1 MSQAELPTVLIVDD
15 EPHVVTLVRV
25 TLEDESFRI
34 IEATDGAQALAVA
47 EEKIPRLIL
56 LDVRMPG
63 LDGFEVCRR
72 LRADPCFSTTKI
84 VMLTASGQEAD
95 RTRGIAAGADEYLTK
110 PFSPL
115 ALLNLVHSL
124 LSGETGWPEMSSFPR
139 RSPTLGT

>member
-1 MSQAELPTVLIVDD
+1 LSQAGLPFVLIVDD
-15 EPHVVTLVRV
+15 EPHVITLIRV

-34 IEATDGAQALAVA
+34 IESTDGMQALAAA
-47 EEKIPRLIL
+47 EENVPRLIF

-72 LRADPCFSTTKI
+72 LRSDSRFSATKI
-84 VMLTASGQEAD
+84 IMLTASGQEAD
-95 RTRGIAAGADEYLTK
+95 RARGIAAGADEYLTK

-124 LSGETGWPEMSSFPR
+124 LPGETVWPEMSSLPK
-139 RSPTLGT
+139 RSPTPGT

>member
-1 MSQAELPTVLIVDD
+1 MSQAELPFVLIVDD
-15 EPHVVTLVRV
+15 EPHVITLIRV

-34 IEATDGAQALAVA
+34 IEATDGAQALAAA
-47 EEKIPRLIL
+47 EETVPRLIF

-63 LDGFEVCRR
+63 VDGFEVCRR
-72 LRADPCFSTTKI
+72 LRSDPRFSATKI

-124 LSGETGWPEMSSFPR
+124 LSGETVWPEMSSLPR

>member
-1 MSQAELPTVLIVDD
+1 VSQAELPTLLIVDD

-34 IEATDGAQALAVA
+34 VEATDGAQALAAA
-47 EEKIPRLIL
+47 EAHLPRLIL
-56 LDVRMPG
+56 LDIRMPE

-72 LRADPCFSTTKI
+72 LRSDPRFSATKI

-95 RTRGIAAGADEYLTK
+95 RTRGRAVGADEYLTK

-124 LSGETGWPEMSSFPR
+124 LPEEGVWPEMSISPK
-139 RSPTLGT
+139 RSPTPGT

>member
-1 MSQAELPTVLIVDD
+1 MSQAELPAVLIVDD
-15 EPHVVTLVRV
+15 EPHVITLVRV

-34 IEATDGAQALAVA
+34 IEATDGAQALAAA
-47 EEKIPRLIL
+47 EETVPRLIF

-63 LDGFEVCRR
+63 VDGFEVCRR
-72 LRADPCFSTTKI
+72 LRSDPRFSATKI

-124 LSGETGWPEMSSFPR
+124 LSGETVWPEMSSLPR

>member
-1 MSQAELPTVLIVDD
+1 MSHAEHPVVLIVDD

-25 TLEDESFRI
+25 TLEDESVRI
-34 IEATDGAQALAVA
+34 VEATNGTEALAAA
-47 EEKIPRLIL
+47 EREIPRLIL

-95 RTRGIAAGADEYLTK
+95 RALGKAVGADEYLTK

-115 ALLNLVHSL
+115 TLLNLVHSL
-124 LSGETGWPEMSSFPR
+124 LPEEVVWPEMLSSPK
-139 RSPTLGT
+139 RSPTPEI

>member
-1 MSQAELPTVLIVDD
+1 VSQAELPAVLIVDD
-15 EPHVVTLVRV
+15 EPHVITLVRV

-34 IEATDGAQALAVA
+34 IEATDGAQALAAA
-47 EEKIPRLIL
+47 EETVPRLIF

-63 LDGFEVCRR
+63 VDGFEVCRR
-72 LRADPCFSTTKI
+72 LRSDPRFSATKI

-124 LSGETGWPEMSSFPR
+124 LSGETVWPEMSSLPR

>member
-15 EPHVVTLVRV
+15 EPHVITLVRV

-34 IEATDGAQALAVA
+34 IEATDGVQALAVA
-47 EEKIPRLIL
+47 EEHVPRLIL

-63 LDGFEVCRR
+63 LDGFEVCHR
-72 LRADPCFSTTKI
+72 LRSDARFSATKI
-84 VMLTASGQEAD
+84 VMLTASGQETD
-95 RTRGIAAGADEYLTK
+95 RARGIAAGADEYLTK

-124 LSGETGWPEMSSFPR
+124 LTEEAVWPEMLNSPK
-139 RSPTLGT
+139 RSLTPGT